1 MGGLLSVF
9 AGGFSVG
16 KLLASLI
23 SSAIV
28 IFITLPIH
36 EFAHGFAAGKLGDPT
51 ARYSGRLS
59 LNPKAHLDPMGALM
73 VLLMGIGWAR
83 PVPVDSRYFANP
95 KRDMA
100 LTAFAGP
107 LSNLLLA
114 FVSMLIGNAIGFS
127 TFFVS
132 NLVVYN
138 ILNFILT
145 VFWYIA
151 VINVSLAI
159 FNLVPIPPLDGSK
172 ILAAFLPDRL
182 YYRLMQ
188 YERFFSLILFALI
201 FFSTRF
207 SNVLSTMVS
216 GVIDVFNWVT
226 WLPFEAILKAIF

>member
-9 AGGFSVG
+9 AGGFSID

-100 LTAFAGP
+100 
-107 LSNLLLA
+107 
-114 FVSMLIGNAIGFS
+114 
-127 TFFVS
+127 
-132 NLVVYN
+132 
-138 ILNFILT
+138 
-145 VFWYIA
+145 
-151 VINVSLAI
+151 
-159 FNLVPIPPLDGSK
+159 
-172 ILAAFLPDRL
+172 
-182 YYRLMQ
+182 
-188 YERFFSLILFALI
+188 
-201 FFSTRF
+201 
-207 SNVLSTMVS
+207 
-216 GVIDVFNWVT
+216 
-226 WLPFEAILKAIF
+226 

>member
-73 VLLMGIGWAR
+73 VLLMGVGWAR

-100 LTAFAGP
+100 
-107 LSNLLLA
+107 
-114 FVSMLIGNAIGFS
+114 
-127 TFFVS
+127 
-132 NLVVYN
+132 
-138 ILNFILT
+138 
-145 VFWYIA
+145 
-151 VINVSLAI
+151 
-159 FNLVPIPPLDGSK
+159 
-172 ILAAFLPDRL
+172 
-182 YYRLMQ
+182 
-188 YERFFSLILFALI
+188 
-201 FFSTRF
+201 
-207 SNVLSTMVS
+207 
-216 GVIDVFNWVT
+216 
-226 WLPFEAILKAIF
+226 